1 MFLVFPIRYF
11 PSPILSTRNFFS
23 QVHLFAIE
31 QTCLCKLTCVVV
43 IVVVI
48 ESFRTGLLFSV
59 IFSILL
65 LLLLL
70 IRFLV
75 NVVVDLNFK
84 EIFRQLKL
92 ASSFLF
98 IFFFT
103 NIEQYNIRLRKLL
116 FLHQ

>member
-43 IVVVI
+43 VVIVVI

-59 IFSILL
+59 KFSILL

-75 NVVVDLNFK
+75 NVVVDLNF
-84 EIFRQLKL
+84 
-92 ASSFLF
+92 
-98 IFFFT
+98 
-103 NIEQYNIRLRKLL
+103 RKKYLDN
-116 FLHQ
+116 